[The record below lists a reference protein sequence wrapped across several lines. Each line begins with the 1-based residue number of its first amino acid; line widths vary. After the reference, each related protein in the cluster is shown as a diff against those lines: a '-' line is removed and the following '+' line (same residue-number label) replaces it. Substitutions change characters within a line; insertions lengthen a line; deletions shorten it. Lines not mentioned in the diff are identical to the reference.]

1 MTSEELAKDLKNLKI
16 TIPDDFDGDIGSW
29 MLGYKACLDDL
40 QAIFAR
46 KLDKS
51 LVNGS
56 NS

>member
-1 MTSEELAKDLKNLKI
+1 MTSEEVTKDLKNLTI

-40 QAIFAR
+40 QAIFAG
-46 KLDKS
+46 KLDES
-51 LVNGS
+51 LINGS